1 MSDLTITLPDGSSRI
16 LPEGS
21 TGLDLAAHIGPG
33 LAKAAVIVS
42 VDGEGRDLN
51 RALADG
57 DSVSV
62 VTADSDEGLYTL
74 RHSTAHV
81 LAQAVLDLWPGA
93 THAIGPPIEHGFYYD
108 FELPGGAVFTADDLE
123 AIDARMREII
133 AADQVFERFE
143 AGASEAL
150 ELFAEHRYKR
160 EIIEKVTTGAA
171 DVEMAREASTDGTV
185 TWYRNGEGFIDL
197 CTGPHVPST
206 GRLGHFALQ
215 KVAGAYW
222 RGDEKQPMLQRIYG
236 TAWADKKSLKGHL
249 HRLVEAEKRA
259 HRRLAAE
266 LDLVSWPDALG
277 PGLAVWHPKGALVR
291 KIIEDYSR
299 ARHETGGYDF
309 VFSPHIAKSVL
320 WETSGHLDF
329 YADGMYPPMELDG
342 ASYYPKP
349 MNCPFHV
356 AVYQSGQRS
365 YRDLPQRFFEL
376 GAVYRYELSGAVH
389 GLLRSRGFTQDDSH
403 IFCTPDQIPEELASL
418 LDFTLSVL
426 RAFGFDDFQA
436 KLSTRPTEKSVGDD
450 SLWNM
455 ATDGLRN
462 ALESAGLSYVVEE
475 GGGAF
480 YGPKIDVD
488 ITDAIGRPWQLST
501 IQLDFNL
508 PERFELEYVGADGGR
523 HRPVMIHRALMGSIE
538 RFFGVLLEHYAGAFP
553 LWLAPEQVRVLPV
566 ADEHQAYAEV
576 VRDRLVAAG
585 HRVTVDPADEPLG
598 KRVRAG
604 KVDKVPHVLVV
615 GDDDAAN
622 GTVGDNAR
630 GADGPERELG
640 IDSFLGRLADAE
652 ASGALVAGPAG
663 ESTS

>member
-1 MSDLTITLPDGSSRI
+1 M
-16 LPEGS
+16 
-21 TGLDLAAHIGPG
+21 
-33 LAKAAVIVS
+33 IVS
-42 VDGEGRDLN
+42 VDGEGRDLD
-51 RALADG
+51 RALVDG

-108 FELPGGAVFTADDLE
+108 FELPGGGVFTADDLE
-123 AIDARMREII
+123 AIDVRMREII
-133 AADQVFERFE
+133 AADQAFERFE

-160 EIIEKVTTGAA
+160 EIIEKVTAGAA

-249 HRLVEAEKRA
+249 HRLAEAEKRD

-299 ARHETGGYDF
+299 ARHEAGGYDF

-356 AVYQSGQRS
+356 AVFQSGQRS

-418 LDFTLSVL
+418 LEFTLSVL

-450 SLWNM
+450 ALWNM
-455 ATDGLRN
+455 ATDGLQN

-508 PERFELEYVGADGGR
+508 PERFELEYVGTDGAR

-630 GADGPERELG
+630 GADGPERDLA
-640 IDSFLGRLADAE
+640 IDLFLERLADAE

>member
-1 MSDLTITLPDGSSRI
+1 MSDLTISLPDGSSRI

-42 VDGEGRDLN
+42 VDGEGRDLD
-51 RALADG
+51 RALVDG

-108 FELPGGAVFTADDLE
+108 FELPGGGVFTADDLE
-123 AIDARMREII
+123 AIDVRMREII
-133 AADQVFERFE
+133 AADQAFERFE

-160 EIIEKVTTGAA
+160 EIIEKVTAGAA

-249 HRLVEAEKRA
+249 HRLAEAEKRD

-299 ARHETGGYDF
+299 ARHEAGGYDF

-356 AVYQSGQRS
+356 AVFQSGQRS

-418 LDFTLSVL
+418 LEFTLSVL

-450 SLWNM
+450 ALWNM
-455 ATDGLRN
+455 ATDGLQN

-508 PERFELEYVGADGGR
+508 PERFELEYVGTDGAR

-630 GADGPERELG
+630 GADGPERDLA
-640 IDSFLGRLADAE
+640 IDLFLERLADAE

>member
-1 MSDLTITLPDGSSRI
+1 
-16 LPEGS
+16 
-21 TGLDLAAHIGPG
+21 
-33 LAKAAVIVS
+33 
-42 VDGEGRDLN
+42 
-51 RALADG
+51 
-57 DSVSV
+57 
-62 VTADSDEGLYTL
+62 
-74 RHSTAHV
+74 
-81 LAQAVLDLWPGA
+81 
-93 THAIGPPIEHGFYYD
+93 
-108 FELPGGAVFTADDLE
+108 
-123 AIDARMREII
+123 MREII

-249 HRLVEAEKRA
+249 HRLVEAEKRD

-630 GADGPERELG
+630 GADGPERDLG

-652 ASGALVAGPAG
+652 AVSYTHLRPHETGTNLV
-663 ESTS
+663 

>member
-1 MSDLTITLPDGSSRI
+1 MSDLTITLPDGSLRI

-249 HRLVEAEKRA
+249 HRLAEAEKRD

-630 GADGPERELG
+630 GADGPERDLG